1 MHKHIVRW
9 TLVVMF
15 ALLAILPIQAVVL
28 AQQAEVN
35 ITSPASNSEVGGV
48 VAIVGS
54 AATANFSFYKI
65 EFGAGANPSSWTII
79 GDTHDTPVVSS
90 QLETWDTTRLA
101 DGVYSLRLRAVKKD
115 GNYDE
120 VLVRAITVT
129 NSKPTATPTATE
141 TRGTPTKRATAAAA
155 DTPVDNVTPETTAT
169 LQVIAA
175 TKGAGVSTPTP
186 TIVRAV
192 ARDTL
197 QLDTEGWK
205 QAFIVGA
212 SAMGVVFVI
221 LGLAFALRRL
231 I

>member
-1 MHKHIVRW
+1 MHKHIFRW
-9 TLVVMF
+9 TLVVVF
-15 ALLAILPIQAVVL
+15 ALLVTLPGQAIVL

-35 ITSPASNSEVGGV
+35 ITAPASSSEVSGV
-48 VAIVGS
+48 VSVVGS
-54 AATANFSFYKI
+54 AATANFAFYKL
-65 EFGAGANPSSWTII
+65 EFGPGANPGSWTDI
-79 GDTHDTPVVSS
+79 GVTHDTPVVNS
-90 QLETWDTTRLA
+90 QLETWDTTRLV

-120 VLVRAITVT
+120 VFVRELTVN
-129 NSKPTATPTATE
+129 NSKPTATPTTTE
-141 TRGTPTKRATAAAA
+141 TSGTPTRRSTA
-155 DTPVDNVTPETTAT
+155 VDAPTAVDDVTPQATAT

-175 TKGAGVSTPTP
+175 TKGAGISTPTP
-186 TIVRAV
+186 TPVRAV

-205 QAFIVGA
+205 QAFVVGA

>member
-9 TLVVMF
+9 TLVVVF
-15 ALLAILPIQAVVL
+15 ALLAILPVQAVVL

-35 ITSPASNSEVGGV
+35 ITTPASNSEVGGV
-48 VAIVGS
+48 VAVIGS
-54 AATANFSFYKI
+54 AATANFSFYKL
-65 EFGAGANPSSWTII
+65 EFGPGANPSSWTDI
-79 GDTHDTPVVSS
+79 GVTHDTPVVNS
-90 QLETWDTTRLA
+90 QLETWDTTRLV

-120 VLVRAITVT
+120 VLVREITVN
-129 NSKPTATPTATE
+129 NSKPTPTITS
-141 TRGTPTKRATAAAA
+141 GTPTGTPTRRASPTAVSTA
-155 DTPVDNVTPETTAT
+155 VDNVTPQVTAT

-175 TKGAGVSTPTP
+175 TKGPGIATPTP
-186 TIVRAV
+186 TPVRAV

-197 QLDTEGWK
+197 QLDTGGWK
-205 QAFIVGA
+205 QAFVVGA

>member
-1 MHKHIVRW
+1 MHKRIIRW
-9 TLVVMF
+9 ILVVVF
-15 ALLAILPIQAVVL
+15 AVLTILPVPSVVM

-35 ITSPASNSEVGGV
+35 ITSPASSSEVGGV
-48 VAIVGS
+48 VAIIGS
-54 AATANFSFYKI
+54 AATANFSFYKL
-65 EFGAGANPSSWTII
+65 EFGSGANPNAWTDI
-79 GDTHDTPVVSS
+79 GVTHDIAVVNG

-101 DGVYSLRLRAVKKD
+101 DGVYSLRLRAVKTD

-120 VLVRAITVT
+120 VFVREITVS
-129 NSKPTATPTATE
+129 NSKPTATPTGA
-141 TRGTPTKRATAAAA
+141 TPTRRPTS
-155 DTPVDNVTPETTAT
+155 TPVDDVTPQVTAT
-169 LQVIAA
+169 LQVIAV
-175 TKGAGVSTPTP
+175 TKIAGISTLTPTP
-186 TIVRAV
+186 VRAI

>member
-1 MHKHIVRW
+1 MHKHIDRW
-9 TLVVMF
+9 TLLIVF
-15 ALLAILPIQAVVL
+15 ALLAILPGQAVVL
-28 AQQAEVN
+28 AQQAQVS

-48 VAIVGS
+48 VSVVGS
-54 AATANFSFYKI
+54 AATSNFSFYKL
-65 EFGAGANPSSWTII
+65 EFGVGANPSSWTDI
-79 GDTHDTPVVSS
+79 GSTHDTPVVNS

-101 DGVYSLRLRAVKKD
+101 DGIYTLRLRAVKTD

-120 VLVRAITVT
+120 VFVREIHVT
-129 NSKPTATPTATE
+129 NSKPTATPTSA
-141 TRGTPTKRATAAAA
+141 TPTRRPSS
-155 DTPVDNVTPETTAT
+155 TPVDNVTAQATAT

-175 TKGAGVSTPTP
+175 TKGAGISTPTP
-186 TIVRAV
+186 TPVRAI

-212 SAMGVVFVI
+212 SAMGVVFMI